1 MLQRKGKCFFPI
13 DSLECEKLGNFKNP
27 KYTYIYIYC
36 IYINIL
42 IIQRGTNSS
51 WFLFTRL
58 STRKIY
64 CPVKIKLPWQLMM
77 PASDSS
83 KLQSWQW
90 SYKGIRGT
98 VSREKYVHYFSRT
111 ARRDACQILVRTDV
125 PPRDIGMRDWT
136 GSTCKPPSWRTPHY
150 IRAQRTHAR
159 THTRTH
165 ARTHARRLARSL
177 QLM

>member
-27 KYTYIYIYC
+27 KYIYIYYILY
-36 IYINIL
+36 IYTVNIL

-77 PASDSS
+77 RASDSS

-111 ARRDACQILVRTDV
+111 ARRDACQILVRTAV
-125 PPRDIGMRDWT
+125 PRDIGMNR
-136 GSTCKPPSWRTPHY
+136 WRIVYGFKGTVSH
-150 IRAQRTHAR
+150 
-159 THTRTH
+159 
-165 ARTHARRLARSL
+165 
-177 QLM
+177 

>member
-1 MLQRKGKCFFPI
+1 MKHDLYLRPSCEWRAAFIYAVTMLQRKGQCFFPI

-42 IIQRGTNSS
+42 IIQRVKNSS

-77 PASDSS
+77 RASDSS

-111 ARRDACQILVRTDV
+111 ARRDACQILVRTAV
-125 PPRDIGMRDWT
+125 PRDIGMNR
-136 GSTCKPPSWRTPHY
+136 WRIVYGFKGTVSH
-150 IRAQRTHAR
+150 
-159 THTRTH
+159 
-165 ARTHARRLARSL
+165 
-177 QLM
+177 